1 MSDDVEQITKTP
13 VESNYRTKE
22 KDPKKV
28 AAGKK
33 LAEYNKRAKE
43 ALKEKMKRE
52 AEKSQEERET
62 VESAISGGWI
72 PEISFTTAISLV
84 GIGLT
89 AINMYMSYRKDTKV
103 DPPLVR
109 LPEPSP
115 PAIARSQPSKIPLS
129 KMGMHWK
136 VHRDLK
142 IFSLKINVER
152 EDLQDDLWRL
162 CSDRN
167 LLRFRILC

>member
-1 MSDDVEQITKTP
+1 MSEDVEQITKTP
-13 VESNYRTKE
+13 AVESVKTKE

-52 AEKSQEERET
+52 AEKEEERET
-62 VESAISGGWI
+62 GESAISEGWI

-89 AINMYMSYRKDTKV
+89 ALNMFMSYKKDTKV
-103 DPPLVR
+103 IPPPR
-109 LPEPSP
+109 LPESP
-115 PAIARSQPSKIPLS
+115 IREKGSAIERPQPSKIPVP
-129 KMGMHWK
+129 KMGMH
-136 VHRDLK
+136 
-142 IFSLKINVER
+142 
-152 EDLQDDLWRL
+152 
-162 CSDRN
+162 
-167 LLRFRILC
+167 

>member
-1 MSDDVEQITKTP
+1 MSEDVEQITKTP
-13 VESNYRTKE
+13 IESNVKTKE

-52 AEKSQEERET
+52 AEKEEERET
-62 VESAISGGWI
+62 GERHSNALEVGWI

-89 AINMYMSYRKDTKV
+89 AINLFMSYRKDTKV
-103 DPPLVR
+103 LSRDLSLNEPPPIR
-109 LPEPSP
+109 EPCSVIERP
-115 PAIARSQPSKIPLS
+115 QQSKIPVP
-129 KMGMHWK
+129 KMGMH
-136 VHRDLK
+136 
-142 IFSLKINVER
+142 
-152 EDLQDDLWRL
+152 
-162 CSDRN
+162 
-167 LLRFRILC
+167 

>member
-13 VESNYRTKE
+13 VESNVKTKE

-52 AEKSQEERET
+52 AEKEEERET
-62 VESAISGGWI
+62 GESAISGGWI

-84 GIGLT
+84 GIVLT
-89 AINMYMSYRKDTKV
+89 AVNMIISYRKDTEI
-103 DPPLVR
+103 DPPQVR
-109 LPEPSP
+109 LPESP
-115 PAIARSQPSKIPLS
+115 IREKGSVIERPQQSKIPVP
-129 KMGMHWK
+129 KMGM
-136 VHRDLK
+136 L
-142 IFSLKINVER
+142 
-152 EDLQDDLWRL
+152 
-162 CSDRN
+162 
-167 LLRFRILC
+167 

>member
-1 MSDDVEQITKTP
+1 MSEDVEQITKTP
-13 VESNYRTKE
+13 IESNVKTKE

-52 AEKSQEERET
+52 AEKATEPEESKDLTAE
-62 VESAISGGWI
+62 GWI

-89 AINMYMSYRKDTKV
+89 AINMFMSYRKY
-103 DPPLVR
+103 DPPCEQIESR
-109 LPEPSP
+109 LPEPEPSK
-115 PAIARSQPSKIPLS
+115 PSKIPVP
-129 KMGMHWK
+129 KMGMH
-136 VHRDLK
+136 
-142 IFSLKINVER
+142 
-152 EDLQDDLWRL
+152 
-162 CSDRN
+162 
-167 LLRFRILC
+167 

>member
-1 MSDDVEQITKTP
+1 MNEVHGDLKTTEYITKMSEHDVEQITKTP
-13 VESNYRTKE
+13 VQESVKRE

-52 AEKSQEERET
+52 AEKSQEEET
-62 VESAISGGWI
+62 GESAIAGGWI

-89 AINMYMSYRKDTKV
+89 AINMFMSYKKDTKV

-109 LPEPSP
+109 LPESNRVEP
-115 PAIARSQPSKIPLS
+115 QPSKIP
-129 KMGMHWK
+129 
-136 VHRDLK
+136 VPT
-142 IFSLKINVER
+142 INEV
-152 EDLQDDLWRL
+152 
-162 CSDRN
+162 N
-167 LLRFRILC
+167 LY

>member
-1 MSDDVEQITKTP
+1 MSEEVEQITKTP
-13 VESNYRTKE
+13 PQESVASKTKE

-62 VESAISGGWI
+62 GESASAEQGSRREGWI
-72 PEISFTTAISLV
+72 PEISFTTAISVV

-89 AINMYMSYRKDTKV
+89 AINMFMSYKKDTKV
-103 DPPLVR
+103 DPPCEQIASTTLRPLASR
-109 LPEPSP
+109 LPEPEPSK
-115 PAIARSQPSKIPLS
+115 PSKIPVP
-129 KMGMHWK
+129 KMGMH
-136 VHRDLK
+136 
-142 IFSLKINVER
+142 
-152 EDLQDDLWRL
+152 
-162 CSDRN
+162 
-167 LLRFRILC
+167 

>member
-1 MSDDVEQITKTP
+1 MSEEVEQITKTP
-13 VESNYRTKE
+13 AIASVAVESNVKTKE

-52 AEKSQEERET
+52 AEKEEERET
-62 VESAISGGWI
+62 GESALEGGWI

-89 AINMYMSYRKDTKV
+89 AINMFMSYKKDTKV
-103 DPPLVR
+103 EPTPR
-109 LPEPSP
+109 LQESNRDLSLDRTLREIASRVEP
-115 PAIARSQPSKIPLS
+115 QPSSKIPVP
-129 KMGMHWK
+129 KMGMH
-136 VHRDLK
+136 
-142 IFSLKINVER
+142 
-152 EDLQDDLWRL
+152 
-162 CSDRN
+162 
-167 LLRFRILC
+167 